1 MEKCRHCQQLGGAAV
16 TVGTACVRREELGER
31 KIGFPGEIQEAAG
44 AEQPQPFNRE
54 MNDAESD

>member
-31 KIGFPGEIQEAAG
+31 KIGFPGEIQQAAG
-44 AEQPQPFNRE
+44 AEHPQSFTRE

>member
-1 MEKCRHCQQLGGAAV
+1 MEKCRHCQQLGAAAV
-16 TVGTACVRREELGER
+16 TVGTACVRHEELGER
-31 KIGFPGEIQEAAG
+31 KIGFPGEIQQAAG

>member
-31 KIGFPGEIQEAAG
+31 TIGFPGEIQKAAG
-44 AEQPQPFNRE
+44 AEQPQPFTRE